1 MRVCRRSGSKEQGAR
16 EQGGS
21 QAPATRRTTQGTDWT
36 TVLLCSPQAG
46 LTGWR
51 INSTH
56 GPERGSLHF
65 NRCGCVGLGAAR
77 QCGNASEPEREVRP
91 ATIPRPRG
99 GNCTRNSSTNSS
111 SSSTSTSSGGRGCHL
126 PPPTSTTPTATSPP
140 PPPPRPSPTPIPTTT
155 PTVPTAGSH
164 DPR

>member
-1 MRVCRRSGSKEQGAR
+1 MCVCRRSGSKEQGAR

-21 QAPATRRTTQGTDWT
+21 QALATRRTTQGTDWT
-36 TVLLCSPQAG
+36 TVLQCLPQAG

-65 NRCGCVGLGAAR
+65 NRCGCAGLGAAR

-99 GNCTRNSSTNSS
+99 GNCTRNSSSS
-111 SSSTSTSSGGRGCHL
+111 SRGRGCHL
-126 PPPTSTTPTATSPP
+126 PPPTSTTPTTTSPP
-140 PPPPRPSPTPIPTTT
+140 PPPLPRTSPAPIPTTT